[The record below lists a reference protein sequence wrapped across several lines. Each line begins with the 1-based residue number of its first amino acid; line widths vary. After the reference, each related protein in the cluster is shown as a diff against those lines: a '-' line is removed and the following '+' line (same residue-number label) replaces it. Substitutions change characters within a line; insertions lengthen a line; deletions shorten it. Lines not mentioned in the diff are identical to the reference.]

1 MLVMNYSWPPVW
13 HSWKL
18 FGVDGGVMHLN
29 TVVAFWRELASFLE
43 EGEME
48 WLLRGEEIGKL
59 KTDVLAF
66 ISKYFQ
72 LRKTVVLKR
81 ERNF

>member
-13 HSWKL
+13 YSWKL
-18 FGVDGGVMHLN
+18 FGVDSGVIHLN
-29 TVVAFWRELASFLE
+29 TAVVFWRELAPFLE

-48 WLLRGEEIGKL
+48 WLLREEIGEL
-59 KTDVLAF
+59 KTDLLPF

-81 ERNF
+81 ERNC